1 MAECAVV
8 ALEIQMRKVRS
19 ATIMLSSLLTF
30 LALTYINLVS
40 VTTYL
45 GLKLK
50 CSINESWFC
59 ILTLLLRRVL
69 VV

>member
-19 ATIMLSSLLTF
+19 ATIMSSLLTF